1 MSVIALTGCSGAPGV
16 TTCALALLLSWPLE
30 PGRRVI
36 LAECDPDGGAV
47 LHGLLQGTLGD
58 RYGLR
63 NLSVAARK
71 GEFGD
76 AFWRQLIDLSGE
88 NGATESLRDRL
99 LLPGITDPAR
109 AASLGSVWKALAV
122 MFRGID
128 AEHGHD
134 VLIDLGRSGAFGPSA
149 VLAEQADAVLVVVRN
164 TLRCLQ
170 AAQARVTALEE
181 RVRGI
186 GLLLIDEGPYPAGE
200 VQRVLQ
206 VPVVA
211 TLPYAPKDAKVLS
224 DGAEQP
230 RGFTKSP
237 LMKAARTSST
247 VLVQQAAVRLARL
260 DPRGVFPA
268 GAITA
273 RTPRTGT
280 EPRPWN

>member
-1 MSVIALTGCSGAPGV
+1 MAVIALAGCTGAPGV
-16 TTCALALLLSWPLE
+16 TTTALALLLSWPLE
-30 PGRRVI
+30 PGRKMI

-76 AFWRQLIDLSGE
+76 AFWRQLIALNGE
-88 NGATESLRDRL
+88 EGKPESPRDRL
-99 LLPGITDPAR
+99 LLPGVTDPAQ
-109 AASLGSVWKALAV
+109 AASLGSVWKGLAS
-122 MFRGID
+122 MFRGIET
-128 AEHGHD
+128 EHGHD
-134 VLIDLGRSGAFGPSA
+134 VLIDLGRSGAFGLSG
-149 VLAEQADAVLVVVRN
+149 VLAEQADAVIMVVRN

-181 RVRGI
+181 RVGDV
-186 GLLLIDEGPYPAGE
+186 GLLVIDEGPYPAGE

-211 TLPYAPKDAKVLS
+211 TLPYAPQDARVLS

-230 RGFTKSP
+230 RRFTRSP
-237 LMKAARTSST
+237 LMKAARTSSAL
-247 VLVQQAAVRLARL
+247 LVQRAAVRRSRL
-260 DPRGVFPA
+260 DQRRVFAGGEANRG
-268 GAITA
+268 
-273 RTPRTGT
+273 R
-280 EPRPWN
+280 

>member
-1 MSVIALTGCSGAPGV
+1 MAVIALAGCSGAPGV
-16 TTCALALLLSWPLE
+16 TTSALTLLLSWPLE
-30 PGRRVI
+30 AGRKLV

-88 NGATESLRDRL
+88 DGKQESPRDRL
-99 LLPGITDPAR
+99 LLPGITDPAQ
-109 AASLGSVWKALAV
+109 AASLRSVWKALGV
-122 MFRGID
+122 TFRGIE

-134 VLIDLGRSGAFGPSA
+134 VLIDLGRRGAFGPSG
-149 VLAEQADAVLVVVRN
+149 VLAEQADAVLVVVRS
-164 TLRCLQ
+164 TLRGLQ
-170 AAQARVTALEE
+170 AAQARVSQLED
-181 RVRGI
+181 RIGDV
-186 GLLLIDEGPYPAGE
+186 GLLVIDEGPYPSGE

-211 TLPYAPKDAKVLS
+211 TLPYAPKDARVLS

-230 RGFTKSP
+230 RHFPKSP
-237 LMKAARTSST
+237 LMKAARTSSA
-247 VLVQQAAVRLARL
+247 LLIQRAAVRRARL
-260 DPRGVFPA
+260 DPRSAFTA
-268 GAITA
+268 GGEVTRA
-273 RTPRTGT
+273 R
-280 EPRPWN
+280 